1 MIIFGFL
8 PQIPETRA
16 VAVPLTREAYALDL
30 RQFAA
35 WCRQHQVWLF
45 GARRSDIECF
55 ARDLESRAA
64 RVPQ

>member
-1 MIIFGFL
+1 M
-8 PQIPETRA
+8 
-16 VAVPLTREAYALDL
+16 AVPLTREAYALDL